1 MMTCGE
7 CGNVTAP
14 GAGFPNHVYCKRFLL
29 HMEKR
34 EDASRCRDFIPKPIT
49 NADRIRAMTDAELAK
64 TLCAMTDEGCP
75 PWHDADISLCHNH
88 GVCHDGE
95 CWLKW
100 LKKEAAE

>member
-1 MMTCGE
+1 MGWTPQG
-7 CGNVTAP
+7 GS
-14 GAGFPNHVYCKRFLL
+14 GGS
-29 HMEKR
+29 
-34 EDASRCRDFIPKPIT
+34 DKPIVIYYDPTVKDDAVKT
-49 NADRIRAMTDAELAK
+49 NGNRIRAMSDEELAK

-100 LKKEAAE
+100 LKQEVTN